1 MYPQELK
8 VAKVWDSYTDPNSPL
23 YQVGL
28 SFVCILMLV
37 VVLVAVVVVAVVVF
51 VVVVVVVVPWTLFFL
66 AKGHPPQGRR
76 RGRR

>member
-1 MYPQELK
+1 VYPQELK
-8 VAKVWDSYTDPNSPL
+8 VAKVWDSYTDLNSPL

-37 VVLVAVVVVAVVVF
+37 VVLVAVVVVVVVAV

-76 RGRR
+76 RGCR

>member
-51 VVVVVVVVPWTLFFL
+51 VVVVVVPWTLFFL
-66 AKGHPPQGRR
+66 AKGRPPQGRR